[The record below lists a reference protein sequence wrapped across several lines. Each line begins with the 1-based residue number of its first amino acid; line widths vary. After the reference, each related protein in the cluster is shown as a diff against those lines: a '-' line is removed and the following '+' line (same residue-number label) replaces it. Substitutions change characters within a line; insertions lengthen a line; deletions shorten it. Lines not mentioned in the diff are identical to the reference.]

1 MKKAFV
7 LLPLALALA
16 ACQEREQGGASN
28 LDMMALATAAP
39 PEQRFDP
46 KPHPIAVELAFA
58 RTPQSAGRPISAFER
73 HYPNGYSQI
82 VHLASD
88 VAGSES
94 QVEIA
99 VQNGKSLYSSKK
111 TPVWKPGEAG
121 IRDELARQFPDMR
134 MQVVAN
140 GGFSNRYGRI
150 GVAVGR
156 RGEKLR
162 CVYAWQY
169 IDDARRSFENGR
181 RIPLEGGAETAPA
194 SLRIKLCRGDA
205 TIDDLVND
213 ARQVVIDIPVDYGAT
228 ETIATESP
236 RPPQTISHRTQARR
250 SHHAARRPPA
260 AFSPSEDVGPMAPY
274 TNADGLRYMAPVDA
288 PPRPTAPARSVV
300 AIGADLPPQALRGP
314 PD

>member
-16 ACQEREQGGASN
+16 ACQGREQGGASN
-28 LDMMALATAAP
+28 LDMMALAATTP
-39 PEQRFDP
+39 PEQKFDA
-46 KPHPIAVELAFA
+46 KPHPIPVESALA
-58 RTPQSAGRPISAFER
+58 RLPQGAGQPTSALER
-73 HYPNGYSQI
+73 RYPNGYSQI
-82 VHLASD
+82 VRLASD
-88 VAGSES
+88 VGGLES

-99 VQNGKSLYSSKK
+99 VQNGKTLYSSKK
-111 TPVWKPGEAG
+111 APVWKPGEAG
-121 IRDELARQFPDMR
+121 IRDELAREFPDMR

-150 GVAVGR
+150 GMAVGR
-156 RGEKLR
+156 RGETLR
-162 CVYAWQY
+162 CIYAWQY

-181 RIPLEGGAETAPA
+181 RIRLEDGAEAAPA

-213 ARQVVIDIPVDYGAT
+213 ARQVVIDIPEDYGAT

-236 RPPQTISHRTQARR
+236 RPPRTVAHRTRTRR
-250 SHHAARRPPA
+250 YRHAKSPPA
-260 AFSPSEDVGPMAPY
+260 GFSPSEDIAPMTPY
-274 TNADGLRYMAPVDA
+274 TTAEGLRYMAPVDS
-288 PPRPTAPARSVV
+288 PPRPMAPARSAV
-300 AIGADLPPQALRGP
+300 AIGTDLPPQALRGP